1 MDPTEAMED
10 YEFIDKKELEE
21 AGPPKPVDLASSAAS
36 SASILHDR
44 ITHLQ
49 NLNTEEEEEEDEGT
63 DVEVSSP
70 VARGELRV
78 DHGLEVGLPFSE
90 SIPGHNRRSNGHY
103 TDHIN
108 SWTYNELLEELTS
121 VASDLTSF
129 LECHILVGLLS

>member
-21 AGPPKPVDLASSAAS
+21 AGPPKPVDLAAS
-36 SASILHDR
+36 SASILHVR

-49 NLNTEEEEEEDEGT
+49 NLNTEEEEEDEGT
-63 DVEVSSP
+63 DVELSSP
-70 VARGELRV
+70 VASGELRV

-90 SIPGHNRRSNGHY
+90 SIPVHNRRSNGHY

-108 SWTYNELLEELTS
+108 SWTYNELLQELNKR
-121 VASDLTSF
+121 
-129 LECHILVGLLS
+129 GQ